1 MQWPPPNYL
10 PDHGTGYQLTREHVR
25 RLVHGPEYRS
35 VIAPMLK
42 DWFGYEIIGDGLD
55 TTVRASNGSL
65 VSLDVLHEQTQRDP
79 KTQYYLY
86 QRAMDFWR

>member
-1 MQWPPPNYL
+1 
-10 PDHGTGYQLTREHVR
+10 
-25 RLVHGPEYRS
+25 
-35 VIAPMLK
+35 MLK